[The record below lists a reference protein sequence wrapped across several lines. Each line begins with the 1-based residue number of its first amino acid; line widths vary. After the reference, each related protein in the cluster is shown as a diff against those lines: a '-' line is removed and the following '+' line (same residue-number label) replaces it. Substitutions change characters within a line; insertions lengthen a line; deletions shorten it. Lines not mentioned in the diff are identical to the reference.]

1 MHLYKLKFDSKET
14 PKCQPTSNCKQD
26 LPISQQNKKRIDKIN
41 LENIKTKIHASNW
54 LNGTSIQLTSKES
67 PFKK

>member
-41 LENIKTKIHASNW
+41 LENIKTKIHASN
-54 LNGTSIQLTSKES
+54 
-67 PFKK
+67 

>member
-41 LENIKTKIHASNW
+41 LENIKTKIKFRFNTFNANLW
-54 LNGTSIQLTSKES
+54 I
-67 PFKK
+67 